1 MDSGYLWKTQL
12 SVVQNIS
19 RDLYVTE
26 TNFDYT
32 IQGQI
37 QSKQNAVSCFS
48 VSVANANDELKRF
61 WNLESIGIIDMKI
74 RKIPVK

>member
-37 QSKQNAVSCFS
+37 QSKQNAVSCFR